1 MAETSDVLTDIRTTL
16 ARQEGI
22 IFARSAIVHR
32 QMYSGQDILA
42 PNSTFS
48 PDKMDERGYLP
59 VEWWIVSL
67 VKAENSIVKENEGLT
82 TLLCQKEILLSD
94 AIKVAEKEL
103 FGSYLKRWPLTKV
116 LDIGGEKVVP
126 DFGTGRGEL
135 EIPPIPCHVH
145 AGCIKDGKCQGQGK
159 DEAYFFPP
167 LNIEPYNRMMPPV
180 KTRIG
185 IKPDIQ
191 KDTVISSLAEYGRND
206 AMYGLMQVHDV
217 HPWESWMVPAKLV
230 HAPGPWVTFEIQR
243 PQDDFNLLAWRMGS
257 KVNSENLPAHKESLQ
272 LRGLKDE
279 KNLFE
284 QTIHWEMNID
294 STLREKLSQKCQVL
308 EEGIWGRKLQIF
320 YHLFYGEGL
329 VVSPRQSIM
338 LEASEKP
345 RAGICWSGQGRINK
359 LELLCTGLTQR
370 EFLVT
375 PYTSLL
381 VENSS
386 SDSELI
392 IFLVLPIA
400 ES

>member
-1 MAETSDVLTDIRTTL
+1 MAEQSDVLTDIRTTL
-16 ARQEGI
+16 ARQGV

-32 QMYSGQDILA
+32 EMYSGQDILA
-42 PNSTFS
+42 PNSTFT

-67 VKAENSIVKENEGLT
+67 VKAENSIAKENEGLT
-82 TLLCQKEILLSD
+82 TLICQKEILLSD

-103 FGSYLKRWPLTKV
+103 FGSYLDKWPLTKV

-126 DFGTGRGEL
+126 EFVTGPGEP

-145 AGCIKDGKCQGQGK
+145 AGSIKDGKCQGQGK
-159 DEAYFFPP
+159 DEAYFYPP
-167 LNIEPYNRMMPPV
+167 LNVGPYNKLMPPV

-185 IKPDIQ
+185 IKPDTQ
-191 KDTVISSLAEYGRND
+191 KQTVISSLAEYGKTD
-206 AMYGLMQVHDV
+206 ALYDLMQVHDV
-217 HPWESWMVPAKLV
+217 HPWEGWMVPAKLV

-257 KVNSENLPAHKESLQ
+257 KVKAENLPAHKESLQ

-284 QTIHWEMNID
+284 QTINWELNID
-294 STLREKLSQKCQVL
+294 PALSEKFSQKCKVL
-308 EEGIWGRKLQIF
+308 EEGVWGKKLQIF

-329 VVSPRQSIM
+329 IVSAKQSVT

-345 RAGICWSGQGRINK
+345 RAGICWSGQGSINK

-370 EFLVT
+370 EFLIT
-375 PYTSLL
+375 PYTSVL

-386 SDSELI
+386 TESELI
-392 IFLVLPIA
+392 IFLVLPIV